1 MKLLAILAALAVS
14 ASAFAGDFKLIEEDA
29 GMIEVHYTGGVE
41 DYDVYQWNSTVEYA
55 NGRVIYL
62 TIDSPGG
69 SAYGGVDLYWAMEA
83 YPYLVTIAGGDF
95 GAYSAA
101 AIMWLAGDER
111 RIAERGGV
119 YFHAAFCSW
128 DPKPNPSIGCNTV
141 PFQDVLIPVLKDA
154 GLKGSLFNTV
164 LNQVQA
170 LNGTDG
176 WITITNDGWFMVDTT
191 EWTWLVFNYA
201 WLLTEGKELT

>member
-1 MKLLAILAALAVS
+1 MKLFAILVACAITSV
-14 ASAFAGDFKLIEEDA
+14 ASAGDFRVTDA
-29 GMIEVHYTGGVE
+29 DDSTIDVHYTGGVD
-41 DYDVYQWNSTVEYA
+41 DYDIYGWESVVTYA

-69 SAYGGVDLYWAMEA
+69 SAYGGLDLYWAMEA

-101 AIMWLAGDER
+101 AIMWLAGDEKI
-111 RIAERGGV
+111 IADRGGV
-119 YFHAAFCSW
+119 YFHAAFCNW
-128 DPKPNPSIGCNTV
+128 DPSPNPDIGCDTLS
-141 PFQDVLIPVLKDA
+141 FQDKLIHVLADA
-154 GLKGSLFNTV
+154 GLKGATFNEL

-176 WITITNDGWFMVDTT
+176 WIVITNDGWFLVDTT
-191 EWTWLVFNYA
+191 EWTWLDFEPDWVIA
-201 WLLTEGKELT
+201 DPKEFE